1 MSKLLEVA
9 EGILD
14 SAASEYLE
22 SNLASVDSVQ
32 AYAENACEIYLSD
45 GEAEQILNACKAWVE
60 GSESGKLNGTNDYYY
75 TVKKPLLGDDAT
87 V

>member
-60 GSESGKLNGTNDYYY
+60 GSELKHFKKKLNRVIYILPKY
-75 TVKKPLLGDDAT
+75 
-87 V
+87 